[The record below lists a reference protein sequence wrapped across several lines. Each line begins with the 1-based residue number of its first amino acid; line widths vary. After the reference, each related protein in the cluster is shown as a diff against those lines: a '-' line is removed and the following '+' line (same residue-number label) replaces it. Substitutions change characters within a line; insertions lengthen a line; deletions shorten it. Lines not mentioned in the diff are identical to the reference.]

1 LNDFITDGHFA
12 RHIRL
17 MRTVYAERQETLIA
31 EIKSK
36 LSGFLQVDP
45 DEAGIHLVAWLPEG
59 VSDVDAARKAAENG
73 VEVGRLS
80 NYYLEQQK
88 RGALIVGYSAYDS
101 REIRRGVRRLAEA
114 LIDRTK

>member
-1 LNDFITDGHFA
+1 
-12 RHIRL
+12 
-17 MRTVYAERQETLIA
+17 MRTVYAERQEVLIA

-45 DEAGIHLVAWLPEG
+45 DEAGIHLVGWLPEG

-80 NYYLEQQK
+80 NYYLEPQS
-88 RGALIVGYSAYDS
+88 RGALMLGYSAYDS
-101 REIRRGVRRLAEA
+101 REFAEA
-114 LIDRTK
+114 YAVSPKP